1 MLEGREAYQNRSCN
15 TSKFDDREFYNAIRD
30 EDLGR
35 MEEMTKKY
43 GSNYL
48 LKMQET
54 PGVFCKARAARP
66 LHLAATYRRVKSM
79 QSLLSAGADP
89 EMRDGLGQTTL
100 HLLITSWPSDKTTW
114 QKPGS
119 KLFNE
124 AEACL
129 RLLCE
134 HGVNVNA
141 EVDGKIHQT
150 ALHLSVRCAALSAI
164 HILASYGAD
173 VNAADSN
180 GMTPLH
186 MAAGILHKDIIA
198 SLVREG
204 ADINMGVKDSGNT
217 PLHIAA
223 VATAMKTTKTLE
235 DSSGCISEL
244 VKHGAQVNATNKAG
258 LTPLQEACTIGDN
271 ELVDLLLRYGANIDE
286 LSKAG
291 ENCLFLFLSRRPNL
305 TKNSLL
311 VKLFSLISPLTV
323 YNHKGL
329 LPATL
334 NRPCFFK
341 QRQQLLKL
349 IQQPRRLQDIC
360 KRVIYL
366 KCVQDKRDE
375 LRKVL
380 PESVYNFVFNYWED
394 LHISFETDSD
404 GDRDSL
410 TSLTDMAPV

>member
-1 MLEGREAYQNRSCN
+1 
-15 TSKFDDREFYNAIRD
+15 
-30 EDLGR
+30 
-35 MEEMTKKY
+35 MTIFK
-43 GSNYL
+43 
-48 LKMQET
+48 
-54 PGVFCKARAARP
+54 
-66 LHLAATYRRVKSM
+66 
-79 QSLLSAGADP
+79 
-89 EMRDGLGQTTL
+89 
-100 HLLITSWPSDKTTW
+100 
-114 QKPGS
+114 
-119 KLFNE
+119 
-124 AEACL
+124 
-129 RLLCE
+129 
-134 HGVNVNA
+134 
-141 EVDGKIHQT
+141 
-150 ALHLSVRCAALSAI
+150 
-164 HILASYGAD
+164 
-173 VNAADSN
+173 
-180 GMTPLH
+180 
-186 MAAGILHKDIIA
+186 
-198 SLVREG
+198 
-204 ADINMGVKDSGNT
+204 GVKDSGNT

-291 ENCLFLFLSRRPNL
+291 ENCLFLFLNRRPNL